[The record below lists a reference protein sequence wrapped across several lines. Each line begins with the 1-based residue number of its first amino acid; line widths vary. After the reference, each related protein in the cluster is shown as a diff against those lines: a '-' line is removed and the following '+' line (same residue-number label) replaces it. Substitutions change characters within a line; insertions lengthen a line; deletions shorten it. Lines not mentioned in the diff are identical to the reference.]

1 MKVIEKDTLIGKRIT
16 KLDAPEKASGKTRY
30 VHDLNLPG
38 QLHGMI
44 LRSKH
49 LHARITRIDTSKA
62 RALPGVHA
70 VLTAADVPYQRP
82 LGVGKDQLPLKSDIV
97 RSLRDEI
104 AAVAADS
111 EEIAAAALALIEVDY
126 EDLPA
131 LTDPRD
137 ALKPGAPIIHAEKLP
152 PAAPHDAL
160 KPGAPGDAGAQRR
173 NVAMSFDYANGDV
186 RQGEAESD
194 VIVDDWFSL
203 HYVTH
208 CCMGVSGVIAE
219 FDPRGN
225 LTLHSN
231 TQVPFLH
238 KREFAEIL
246 DIDPGRIRIIQPPIG
261 GAFGSKLDIYPFEP
275 ICVFLAKATDR
286 PVKLVFS
293 REEEF
298 IASPTRQPVL
308 LHLRSGAKK
317 DGTFTFRDCETLH
330 DNGAY
335 TSWGATTP
343 FVMMQTISSLY
354 RVPHC
359 KYHTTSVYTNNP
371 YAGSFRGYGNL
382 QATFAVEQ
390 QIDKLAEALGIDPL
404 AIRLKNAQDPGE
416 TTPQGM
422 HFKTCGL
429 KECLRTA
436 ATASQWSARAAA
448 AKAAQAEPGRYKR
461 GVGMASMLHVGGG
474 AKIYPSDGCGTILK
488 IDDFARVTLMT
499 GASEIGQGSETVLAQ
514 LVCEE
519 LGLPMEA
526 VTVVNND
533 TDITPW
539 DVGVHASRTTF
550 IGGNSAIGAARKA
563 RAKIVAAASRMT
575 GLPQAE
581 IDMRSGYLVRR
592 ASGEAIMTLA
602 KLLRSLHFSDKAE
615 LVTTTHYYE
624 PPSQHQD
631 KSFKGDVSAAYAWAT
646 QVVEIEVDTETGIVK
661 LLKVTAA
668 HDVGRVLNRLGIE
681 GQIEGGI
688 VMGQGYAM
696 TEELIVDHGVVRNP
710 GFRDYKLVTAPEIPE
725 MDVHFIETMD
735 GEGPQGAKGV
745 GEAPAICIAAAT
757 ANAIYNA
764 TGVRITALP
773 FTPEKVY
780 RALVAARAGKAQ
792 PRETARSPAPGRPKP
807 GEVPSGDRTRHSASE
822 RST

>member
-1 MKVIEKDTLIGKRIT
+1 MKVLERETLIGKRIT
-16 KLDAPEKASGKTRY
+16 KLDAPEKASGATRY
-30 VHDLNLPG
+30 VHDLDVPG
-38 QLHGMI
+38 QLHAKI
-44 LRSKH
+44 LRSSRV
-49 LHARITRIDTSKA
+49 HARIRRIDTTRAK
-62 RALPGVHA
+62 ALPGVHA
-70 VLTAADVPYQRP
+70 VITAADVPYQRP
-82 LGVGKDQLPLKSDIV
+82 LGVGKDQLPLKVDKV

-104 AAVAADS
+104 AAVAAET
-111 EEIAAAALALIEVDY
+111 EEIAEAALALIDVDY
-126 EDLPA
+126 EDLPT
-131 LTDPRD
+131 LSDPRD
-137 ALKPGAPIIHAEKLP
+137 ALLPGAPIIHDEKVP
-152 PAAPHDAL
+152 PPAPHDAL
-160 KPGAPGDAGAQRR
+160 KAGAPSDAEAHRH
-173 NVAMSFDYANGDV
+173 NVAMTFDYAQGDV
-186 RQGEAESD
+186 ALGEAESD
-194 VIVDDWFSL
+194 VIVEGAFKL

-219 FDPRGN
+219 FDPSGN

-246 DIDPGRIRIIQPPIG
+246 GMDPGRIRIIQPPIG
-261 GAFGSKLDIYPFEP
+261 GGFGSKLDIYPFEP
-275 ICVFLAKATDR
+275 ICVFLAKATRR
-286 PVKLVFS
+286 PVKLVFT

-298 IASPTRQPVL
+298 LASPTRQPVL
-308 LHLRSGAKK
+308 LRLRSGAKR
-317 DGTFTFRDCETLH
+317 DGTLTFRECETLH

-359 KYHTTSVYTNNP
+359 KYHTTAVYTNNP

-390 QIDKLAEALGIDPL
+390 QMDELAARVGLDPV
-404 AIRLKNAQDPGE
+404 AIRMKNAQEPGE

-429 KECLRTA
+429 KQCLSTA
-436 ATASQWSARAAA
+436 AEASDFLAKHSVARE
-448 AKAAQAEPGRYKR
+448 AQGQPGRYKR
-461 GVGMASMLHVGGG
+461 GVGIASMLHVGGG

-488 IDDFARVTLMT
+488 IDDFAHVTLLT

-519 LGLPMEA
+519 LGVPLDA

-563 RAKIVAAASRMT
+563 KTKILAAAAKVT
-575 GLPQAE
+575 QLPEGELELRAGH
-581 IDMRSGYLVRR
+581 IVKS
-592 ASGEAIMTLA
+592 ASGEVLMNLA

-615 LVTTTHYYE
+615 LVMTTHYYE
-624 PPSQHQD
+624 PPSKHQD
-631 KSFKGDVSAAYAWAT
+631 KAFKGDVSAAYAWAT
-646 QVVEIEVDTETGIVK
+646 QVAEVEVDTETGIVR
-661 LLKVTAA
+661 LLKVTGA

-696 TEELIVDHGVVRNP
+696 TEELIVADGAVRNP
-710 GFRDYKLVTAPEIPE
+710 AFRDYKLVTAPEIPE

-745 GEAPAICIAAAT
+745 GEAPAICVAAAT
-757 ANAIYNA
+757 ANAIANA
-764 TGVRITALP
+764 TGVRIRELP

-780 RALVAARAGKAQ
+780 RALHAARSLEAVD
-792 PRETARSPAPGRPKP
+792 SSKP
-807 GEVPSGDRTRHSASE
+807 GSRDVRTLEA
-822 RST
+822 

>member
-1 MKVIEKDTLIGKRIT
+1 
-16 KLDAPEKASGKTRY
+16 
-30 VHDLNLPG
+30 
-38 QLHGMI
+38 
-44 LRSKH
+44 
-49 LHARITRIDTSKA
+49 
-62 RALPGVHA
+62 
-70 VLTAADVPYQRP
+70 
-82 LGVGKDQLPLKSDIV
+82 
-97 RSLRDEI
+97 
-104 AAVAADS
+104 
-111 EEIAAAALALIEVDY
+111 
-126 EDLPA
+126 
-131 LTDPRD
+131 
-137 ALKPGAPIIHAEKLP
+137 
-152 PAAPHDAL
+152 
-160 KPGAPGDAGAQRR
+160 
-173 NVAMSFDYANGDV
+173 
-186 RQGEAESD
+186 
-194 VIVDDWFSL
+194 
-203 HYVTH
+203 
-208 CCMGVSGVIAE
+208 MGVSGVIAE
-219 FDPRGN
+219 FDRTGN
-225 LTLHSN
+225 LLLYSN

-246 DIDPGRIRIIQPPIG
+246 GMDPARIRIIQPPIG
-261 GAFGSKLDIYPFEP
+261 GGFGSKLDIYPFEP

-298 IASPTRQPVL
+298 VASPTRQPVL
-308 LHLRSGAKK
+308 LRLRSGARK
-317 DGTFTFRDCETLH
+317 DGTLTFRTCETLH

-359 KYHTTSVYTNNP
+359 KYHTTAVYTNNP

-390 QIDKLAEALGIDPL
+390 QMDKLAEALGIDPL
-404 AIRLKNAQDPGE
+404 EMRLINAQDPGE

-429 KECLRTA
+429 KECLST
-436 ATASQWSARAAA
+436 AAA
-448 AKAAQAEPGRYKR
+448 ASHWREKHFAAIAAQKAPGRYKR

-488 IDDFARVTLMT
+488 LDDFAHVTLIT

-519 LGLPMEA
+519 LGLPLDA

-563 RAKIVAAASRMT
+563 RVKILAAAAKVT
-575 GLPQAE
+575 GLPE
-581 IDMRSGYLVRR
+581 GELELRSGHIVR
-592 ASGEAIMTLA
+592 AATGEALMNLA

-615 LVTTTHYYE
+615 LVMTSFYYE
-624 PPSQHQD
+624 PPSHHQD
-631 KSFKGDVSAAYAWAT
+631 KTFKGDVSAAYAWAT
-646 QVVEIEVDTETGIVK
+646 QVIEVEVDTETGIVK
-661 LLKVTAA
+661 LLKVTGA

-696 TEELIVDHGVVRNP
+696 TEELIVEDGVVRNP
-710 GFRDYKLVTAPEIPE
+710 GFRDYKLVTAPEVPV
-725 MDVHFIETMD
+725 MDIHFIETMD

-745 GEAPAICIAAAT
+745 GEAPAICMAAAT
-757 ANAIYNA
+757 ANAICNA
-764 TGVRITALP
+764 TGVRIYELP

-780 RALVAARAGKAQ
+780 RALHRASA
-792 PRETARSPAPGRPKP
+792 PAG
-807 GEVPSGDRTRHSASE
+807 T
-822 RST
+822 T

>member
-30 VHDLNLPG
+30 IHDLDLPG
-38 QLHGMI
+38 QLHGKI
-44 LRSKH
+44 LRSTR
-49 LHARITRIDTSKA
+49 LHARIKRIDVTKA
-62 RALPGVHA
+62 SALPGVHA
-70 VLTAADVPYQRP
+70 VITAADVPYQRP
-82 LGVGKDQLPLKSDIV
+82 LGVAKDQYPLKVDKV

-111 EEIAAAALALIEVDY
+111 EEIATAALALIDVEY
-126 EDLPA
+126 EDLPP
-131 LTDPRD
+131 LTDPTLALGRGAPVIHD
-137 ALKPGAPIIHAEKLP
+137 EKTPAPAPHDSLKPGEAADAE
-152 PAAPHDAL
+152 AH
-160 KPGAPGDAGAQRR
+160 RH
-173 NVAMSFDYANGDV
+173 NVAMTFDYAQGDV
-186 RQGEAESD
+186 AVGEAESD
-194 VIVDDWFSL
+194 VIVDDTFRL

-208 CCMGVSGVIAE
+208 CCMGVCGVIAE
-219 FDPRGN
+219 FDRSGN

-246 DIDPGRIRIIQPPIG
+246 GMDPARIRIIQPPIG
-261 GAFGSKLDIYPFEP
+261 GGFGSKLDIYPFEP
-275 ICVFLAKATDR
+275 ICVFLAKATNR
-286 PVKLVFS
+286 PVKLVYT

-298 IASPTRQPVL
+298 IASPTRQPVIL
-308 LHLRSGAKK
+308 RLRSGAKK
-317 DGTFTFRDCETLH
+317 DGTFTFRTCETLH

-359 KYHTTSVYTNNP
+359 KYHTTAVYTNNP

-390 QIDKLAEALGIDPL
+390 QIDELAAKLGMDPL
-404 AIRLKNAQDPGE
+404 EMRLKNAQAPGE
-416 TTPQGM
+416 VTPQGM

-429 KECLRTA
+429 RDCLTTA
-436 ATASQWSARAAA
+436 TSASGWRDKHAAA
-448 AKAAQAEPGRYKR
+448 EARQKAPGHIRR

-488 IDDFARVTLMT
+488 IDDFAHVTLLT

-519 LGLPMEA
+519 LGLPLDA

-550 IGGNSAIGAARKA
+550 IGGNSALGAARKA
-563 RAKIVAAASRMT
+563 KAKIVAAAAKLT
-575 GLPQAE
+575 GIPEAE
-581 IDMRSGYLVRR
+581 LELRAGHIVRT
-592 ASGEAIMTLA
+592 ASGEALMNLA

-615 LVTTTHYYE
+615 LVMTTHYYE
-624 PPSQHQD
+624 PPSRHQD
-631 KSFKGDVSAAYAWAT
+631 KEFKGDVSAAYAWAT
-646 QVVEIEVDTETGIVK
+646 QVVEVEVDTGTGIVK
-661 LLKVTAA
+661 LLKVTGA

-696 TEELIVDHGVVRNP
+696 TEELIVDGGVVRNP
-710 GFRDYKLVTAPEIPE
+710 GFRDYKLVTAPEIPA
-725 MDVHFIETMD
+725 MDIHFIETMD

-745 GEAPAICIAAAT
+745 GEAPAICMAAAI
-757 ANAIYNA
+757 ANAIANA
-764 TGVRITALP
+764 TGVRIYELP

-780 RALVAARAGKAQ
+780 RALHRDRLAAAA
-792 PRETARSPAPGRPKP
+792 
-807 GEVPSGDRTRHSASE
+807 D
-822 RST
+822 